1 MNCLISFHVE
11 EERDTFFCVIRTAGL
26 GSKGGSNGRLD
37 CYLIPGKT
45 MQHFKSFDSGLDIWF
60 PRQSELTFHC
70 WSVHVEVKCQG
81 TGMWHY

>member
-1 MNCLISFHVE
+1 
-11 EERDTFFCVIRTAGL
+11 
-26 GSKGGSNGRLD
+26 
-37 CYLIPGKT
+37 

-81 TGMWHY
+81 TEMWHY